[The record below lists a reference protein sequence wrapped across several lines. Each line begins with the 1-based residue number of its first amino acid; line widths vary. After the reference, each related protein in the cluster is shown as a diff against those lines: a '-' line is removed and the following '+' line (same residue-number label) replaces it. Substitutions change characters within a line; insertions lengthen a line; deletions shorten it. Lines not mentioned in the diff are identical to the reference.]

1 VSTAKTAAPTGIPK
15 CCTVSQLVERTGLSR
30 ATISRAL
37 SRGELEHYRMGSRAV
52 IPESAVVAWLEANRI
67 SRRPR
72 RHRSTEEQ
80 QP

>member
-1 VSTAKTAAPTGIPK
+1 MSKPPTAPHLPQCFNVA
-15 CCTVSQLVERTGLSR
+15 QLVERTGLSR

-52 IPESAVVAWLEANRI
+52 IPESAAVAWLEANRI
-67 SRRPR
+67 SQRQRRS
-72 RHRSTEEQ
+72 HSNEKQ